1 MLPIEDLDTLELRLH
16 EMLELARAMSFL
28 ALDAGGEQRKAVES
42 TQVPSAQEPQ
52 GPSEGRELKRPVNR
66 SAPDEHRAP
75 VILFEQS
82 GEPEAPSAMPQL
94 PPAIAQARVP
104 LPDFLRKAEGRT
116 ADPKLRKK
124 LVAVLQYQRYF
135 EDLRVLKAACK
146 RYQTPALLEQQFPNL
161 DVWAPLD
168 DADKADIAKGN
179 FQPGLFAWSLVKRV
193 IGLSGHHNRTLK
205 NYRSALRKAGLL

>member
-1 MLPIEDLDTLELRLH
+1 MAIVSPSRPPSIPTFDDLMQDIH
-16 EMLELARAMSFL
+16 GSSGS
-28 ALDAGGEQRKAVES
+28 GGPES
-42 TQVPSAQEPQ
+42 DP
-52 GPSEGRELKRPVNR
+52 
-66 SAPDEHRAP
+66 
-75 VILFEQS
+75 
-82 GEPEAPSAMPQL
+82 
-94 PPAIAQARVP
+94 ARVP
-104 LPDFLRKAEGRT
+104 LPALLREAEGRT